1 VLANYARWLHLDL
14 RLLSAAR
21 DDPPWPE
28 GIAWPPSPLAAG
40 PLVHPQSAGARG
52 CGRGRNPYMG
62 TALPGRA
69 TAPDE
74 ICRLLPGSLPEAGI
88 FEAKIVTGANFRAS
102 GGVKGSKI

>member
-1 VLANYARWLHLDL
+1 MAPFPARG
-14 RLLSAAR
+14 R
-21 DDPPWPE
+21 
-28 GIAWPPSPLAAG
+28 

-62 TALPGRA
+62 TALSWRA

-88 FEAKIVTGANFRAS
+88 FEAKILLSPGA
-102 GGVKGSKI
+102 G